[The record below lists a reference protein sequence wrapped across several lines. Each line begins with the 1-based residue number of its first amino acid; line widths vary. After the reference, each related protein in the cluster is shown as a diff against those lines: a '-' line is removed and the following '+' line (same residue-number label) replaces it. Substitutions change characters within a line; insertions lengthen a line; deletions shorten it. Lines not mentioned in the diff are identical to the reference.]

1 MRLSITARL
10 VAMFAVATLAGFA
23 AIGVVIYGVLEH
35 ELLRH
40 QTEELQTNLQ
50 LLEYSIERT
59 GTAERWGR
67 VQAKMDTLTPP
78 DGRVRF
84 WVLSDDP
91 RFQYGKDL
99 PALQDLGRVAEGSS
113 ELRLAGARQ
122 PMRTLSRDILPL
134 LDRPAVR
141 LIVGSD
147 STPYVRT
154 LRVFVVTMASLAVAS
169 LLAVVVV
176 GTSIARVGLQPLKRL
191 SIEASALRPRAHAQ
205 GLQVSRLP
213 EELADFA
220 VAFNGALARQEDTYR
235 QLEAFNAD
243 VAHELR
249 TPLANLIGGT
259 QVALSRP
266 RSARELEEIL
276 HSNLAELEELRL
288 IINDMLFLA
297 PDDQGEVAT
306 GRVRT
311 RIADEVEKTIEFYEV
326 LLEELGARIA
336 LAGGVDAQAPIGAAL
351 VRRAISNR
359 VQNAI
364 EHSRPGASR
373 WNPARRR
380 RGVGVRDEPR
390 RADRRAAREAH
401 VRSLLSGGRGAQRAG
416 STAWPRARARHREG
430 GGHDARGTRER
441 HQSRRCDDDRV
452 LHSRRADG
460 GARTRRCAGRGRH
473 RLTGRR
479 CCRPRHR
486 SAPRAA
492 AGS

>member
-1 MRLSITARL
+1 MKLSITARL
-10 VAMFAVATLAGFA
+10 VAMFAATTLAGFA
-23 AIGVVIYGVLEH
+23 AIGTVLYKVLEH
-35 ELLRH
+35 ELIRH

-50 LLEYSIERT
+50 NLQYSIDRA
-59 GTAERWGR
+59 GTLERWSR

-99 PALQDLGRVAEGSS
+99 PALQDLSRTTDGSG
-113 ELRLAGARQ
+113 ELRLADAPQ
-122 PMRTLSRDILPL
+122 PMRTLSRDIAPL
-134 LDRPAVR
+134 LDRPAVH

-154 LRVFVVTMASLAVAS
+154 LRVFAATMAALAVLA

-176 GTSIARVGLQPLKRL
+176 GTWIARVGLRPLKRL
-191 SIEASALRPRAHAQ
+191 SIEAAALRPRAHAQ

-220 VAFNGALARQEDTYR
+220 IAFNGALARQEDTYR

-266 RSARELEEIL
+266 RDAHELEEIL
-276 HSNLAELEELRL
+276 HSNLEELEELRL

-297 PDDQGEVAT
+297 RADQGEVAT

-311 RIADEVEKTIEFYEV
+311 RIADEVGKTVEFYEV
-326 LLEELGARIA
+326 LLEELGASVAIE
-336 LAGGVDAQAPIGAAL
+336 GDVDAQAPIEPAL
-351 VRRAISNR
+351 VRRALSNL

-364 EHSRPGASR
+364 EHSRPGARIS
-373 WNPARRR
+373 
-380 RGVGVRDEPR
+380 VEI
-390 RADRRAAREAH
+390 
-401 VRSLLSGGRGAQRAG
+401 
-416 STAWPRARARHREG
+416 
-430 GGHDARGTRER
+430 
-441 HQSRRCDDDRV
+441 
-452 LHSRRADG
+452 RRADG
-460 GARTRRCAGRGRH
+460 EVWVCVTNPGEPIDEQHMKRLFDRFYRVDAARSVPGRSHGHGLGLAIVKAVAAMHAGRVSATSRDGM
-473 RLTGRR
+473 TTIGF
-479 CCRPRHR
+479 CIPAAPVAT
-486 SAPRAA
+486 SAPVTPRREGAIV
-492 AGS
+492 